1 MTGAETEAGAG
12 ARTGARAVPP
22 GELPGVR
29 AQLRGVAADLAAGL
43 NCLWLVTDAMV
54 ESGLADELY
63 RAALSAAPVRVDVP
77 PPASAHPHVTE
88 PEPEPE
94 TEPEPEP
101 GAGEPGGRADAW
113 GGAGGDGPADTGAG
127 GWPDADELPFLDLPD
142 DGFDLD
148 LGWSL
153 DGTPPRVP
161 APRKE
166 PTGPRHDPH
175 GLLARLG
182 KELSVDADEAVASLV
197 APGRYG
203 RPVVGIRA
211 WTETEAPGT
220 RSGSPTGVPSDPR
233 SDPRQTGAR
242 PGTHTGV
249 LPGAPTGSP
258 AGVLPAVQPGAP
270 PGAPVARLFRSLAAA
285 VKDAGLPPAE
295 RPRLLVV
302 ARLRDLPES
311 LPDEL
316 RHGLGD
322 TAVHWWWGVIGRLDT
337 ATAIAPVLDHAPG
350 TPGRDRHRHSDPLA
364 ERIRRAVRSETV
376 VEVCGPD
383 LELARLLALEWDGAQ
398 HTLGPALGRCLARSP
413 GPAPGDCPPLRRI
426 GALLRP
432 GAELRQAWAGGAVVS
447 WEGRL
452 RAHVGAWHPA
462 APATPAT
469 GGAEDRLTALVSQA
483 QQRVL
488 TPWIEEARQRL
499 AVRALGHLNRPPAT
513 LVAGYCARPPAYLGR
528 DPERAFL
535 ELQVGELL
543 RAHIGGALALPARD
557 AALLRLLVDA
567 RNGLAHRSVLYD
579 RTLDELCAELSQAD
593 LRAP

>member
-22 GELPGVR
+22 GELPGAR
-29 AQLRGVAADLAAGL
+29 AQLRAVAADLAAGL

-63 RAALSAAPVRVDVP
+63 RGALSAAPVRVDVP
-77 PPASAHPHVTE
+77 PPASAPPHVTE
-88 PEPEPE
+88 PEPG
-94 TEPEPEP
+94 P
-101 GAGEPGGRADAW
+101 GAGES
-113 GGAGGDGPADTGAG
+113 G
-127 GWPDADELPFLDLPD
+127 GWADADELPFLDLPD

-153 DGTPPRVP
+153 DGAPPRVP

-166 PTGPRHDPH
+166 PTGPRYDPH

-197 APGRYG
+197 APDRYG

-211 WTETEAPGT
+211 WAETEATGT
-220 RSGSPTGVPSDPR
+220 RTGAPTGT
-233 SDPRQTGAR
+233 Q
-242 PGTHTGV
+242 TGV
-249 LPGAPTGSP
+249 LPGAATGVVPAAATGAPHGASSGAPT
-258 AGVLPAVQPGAP
+258 GVLPAAATGAP
-270 PGAPVARLFRSLAAA
+270 HGAHVERLFRSLAAA

-322 TAVHWWWGVIGRLDT
+322 TAVHWWWGVLGRLDT

-350 TPGRDRHRHSDPLA
+350 TSGRDRHRHSDPLA

-383 LELARLLALEWDGAQ
+383 LELARLLALDWDGAR
-398 HTLGPALGRCLARSP
+398 HTLGAALGRCLARSP
-413 GPAPGDCPPLRRI
+413 GPVPADCPPLRRI

-432 GAELRQAWAGGAVVS
+432 GAELRQAWARGAVVS

-452 RAHVGAWHPA
+452 RAHVGVWHPA
-462 APATPAT
+462 APSSPAT
-469 GGAEDRLTALVSQA
+469 GEAEDRLTALVSQA

-499 AVRALGHLNRPPAT
+499 AVRALGHLNRPVAT
-513 LVAGYCARPPAYLGR
+513 LVAGYSARPPAYLGR

-543 RAHIGGALALPARD
+543 RAHIGGALALPTRD

-567 RNGLAHRSVLYD
+567 RNVLAHRSVLYD

>member
-1 MTGAETEAGAG
+1 MTGAETETGAG

-63 RAALSAAPVRVDVP
+63 RGALSAAPVRVDVP
-77 PPASAHPHVTE
+77 PPAPAHPHMTE
-88 PEPEPE
+88 PEPG
-94 TEPEPEP
+94 P
-101 GAGEPGGRADAW
+101 GAGESGGWADT
-113 GGAGGDGPADTGAG
+113 GGWADIGGWADGDGPAHIG
-127 GWPDADELPFLDLPD
+127 GWADADELPFLDLPD

-153 DGTPPRVP
+153 DGRPPRVP

-182 KELSVDADEAVASLV
+182 KELSVDADEAVARLV
-197 APGRYG
+197 APGRDR

-211 WTETEAPGT
+211 WTETEAL
-220 RSGSPTGVPSDPR
+220 
-233 SDPRQTGAR
+233 GA
-242 PGTHTGV
+242 P
-249 LPGAPTGSP
+249 PGASTN
-258 AGVLPAVQPGAP
+258 AP
-270 PGAPVARLFRSLAAA
+270 PGAPVERLFRSLAAA

-322 TAVHWWWGVIGRLDT
+322 TAVHWWWGALGRLDT

-350 TPGRDRHRHSDPLA
+350 TSGRDRHRHSDPLA

-383 LELARLLALEWDGAQ
+383 LELARLLALDWDGAQ
-398 HTLGPALGRCLARSP
+398 HTLGAALGRCLARST
-413 GPAPGDCPPLRRI
+413 GPVPADCPPLRRI

-432 GAELRQAWAGGAVVS
+432 GAELRQAWARGAVVS

-462 APATPAT
+462 APAAPAT
-469 GGAEDRLTALVSQA
+469 GEAEDRLTALVSQA

-499 AVRALGHLNRPPAT
+499 AVRALGHLNRPVAT
-513 LVAGYCARPPAYLGR
+513 LVAGYSARPPAYLGR

-567 RNGLAHRSVLYD
+567 RNVLAHRSVLYD
-579 RTLDELCAELSQAD
+579 RTLEELCAELSQAD

>member
-29 AQLRGVAADLAAGL
+29 AQLRAVAADLAAGL

-63 RAALSAAPVRVDVP
+63 RGALSAAPIRVDIP
-77 PPASAHPHVTE
+77 PPASAHPHATE
-88 PEPEPE
+88 PEPG
-94 TEPEPEP
+94 P
-101 GAGEPGGRADAW
+101 GAGEFGVRADTG
-113 GGAGGDGPADTGAG
+113 GGADRDGPADGVGWADAGGPADTG
-127 GWPDADELPFLDLPD
+127 GWADADELPFLDLPD

-153 DGTPPRVP
+153 DGAPPRVP

-211 WTETEAPGT
+211 WAETEAPGT
-220 RSGSPTGVPSDPR
+220 R
-233 SDPRQTGAR
+233 TGAL
-242 PGTHTGV
+242 PGTRTGTPSGVVPGAPSGAPSGV
-249 LPGAPTGSP
+249 LPTA
-258 AGVLPAVQPGAP
+258 APGAP
-270 PGAPVARLFRSLAAA
+270 PGAPVERLFRSLAAA

-302 ARLRDLPES
+302 ARLRDLPEP

-322 TAVHWWWGVIGRLDT
+322 TAVHWWWGALGRLDT

-350 TPGRDRHRHSDPLA
+350 TSGRDRHRHSDPLA

-383 LELARLLALEWDGAQ
+383 LELARLLALDWDGAQ
-398 HTLGPALGRCLARSP
+398 HTLGAALGRCLARSP
-413 GPAPGDCPPLRRI
+413 GPVPADCPPLRRI

-432 GAELRQAWAGGAVVS
+432 GAELRQAWARGAVVS

-452 RAHVGAWHPA
+452 RAHVGVWHPA
-462 APATPAT
+462 APSAPAT
-469 GGAEDRLTALVSQA
+469 GEAEDRLTALVSQA

-499 AVRALGHLNRPPAT
+499 AVRALGHLNRPVAT
-513 LVAGYCARPPAYLGR
+513 LVAGYSARPPAYLGR

-567 RNGLAHRSVLYD
+567 RNVLAHRSVLYD